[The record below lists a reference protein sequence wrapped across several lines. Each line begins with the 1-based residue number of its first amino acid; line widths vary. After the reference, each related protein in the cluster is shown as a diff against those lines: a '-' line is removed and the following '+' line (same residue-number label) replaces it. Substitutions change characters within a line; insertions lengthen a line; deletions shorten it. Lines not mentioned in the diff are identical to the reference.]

1 MPKGDRK
8 VLRNYSLGHSAVRMG
23 LGVSTEDRERY
34 KADIGAHLYA
44 AMKEAGGLPDVG
56 IDQALLDNADLRP
69 PVALQDSFKQLRKHV
84 DARGPAYLKELM
96 AKLVVFT
103 EEPQLMGL
111 LTLVISMVMETA
123 YASSRKPPPGV
134 LVNGK
139 VSELRG
145 LIEEY
150 LKRCRMH
157 ESEEAELREDTRRL
171 EAQLSYQLTQMKGAI
186 LSEGPANSWA
196 LKHWVNG
203 AVLHA
208 QMLVQLAR
216 MDGRGNGPARAAL
229 AGYRN
234 DLRELLA
241 AYRRH
246 KAATVSVSKCRAG
259 QPPDDAL
266 GDAGTVTGYCISDKE
281 LGVSAAVPLPD
292 GALPVGACVSTDCCA
307 EAYLDHIFSHHPQIA
322 GMERYFSETIN
333 SLLDPPQADVP
344 PPATS
349 GQSV

>member
-1 MPKGDRK
+1 
-8 VLRNYSLGHSAVRMG
+8 MG

-34 KADIGAHLYA
+34 KAAIGAHLYA
-44 AMKEAGGLPDVG
+44 AMQKAGGLPDVG

-84 DARGPAYLKELM
+84 DAKGPGYLKELM

-123 YASSRKPPPGV
+123 YASSRRPPPGM

-171 EAQLSYQLTQMKGAI
+171 EAQLSYQLTQIKGAI
-186 LSEGPANSWA
+186 LGEGPASSWA

-216 MDGRGNGPARAAL
+216 MDGRGSGPARAAL
-229 AGYRN
+229 AGYRS
-234 DLRELLA
+234 DLRELLS

-246 KAATVSVSKCRAG
+246 KAATVYVSKCRG
-259 QPPDDAL
+259 GPTDDTL

-281 LGVSAAVPLPD
+281 LGVSADVPLPD
-292 GALPVGACVSTDCCA
+292 GGLPVGACVSTDSCA
-307 EAYLDHIFSHHPQIA
+307 EAYLDHIFSHHPPIA

-333 SLLDPPQADVP
+333 SLLDPTGTDVP

-349 GQSV
+349 GQSG